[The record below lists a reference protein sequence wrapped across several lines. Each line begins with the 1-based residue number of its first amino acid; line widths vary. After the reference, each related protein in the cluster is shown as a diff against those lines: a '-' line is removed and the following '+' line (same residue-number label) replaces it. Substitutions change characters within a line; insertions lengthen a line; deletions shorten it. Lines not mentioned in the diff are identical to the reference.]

1 MKAKSFKQENL
12 TEKDWESLFQAFIP
26 EGAFREMVVTDLNE
40 SDWDLIFRIILKQFN
55 KIEVRS
61 KGSKKIVELKS
72 YAFEDLKMFF
82 EILENEGEP
91 TTYFFYKDKVR
102 IHLSIYEIDRAE
114 LTLNPNEITDKAS
127 ILIVLNLMFELSSNL
142 NRTVKIELSG
152 YQHFNIFE
160 INSAG
165 ELIFHP
171 ENMPCLQ
178 E

>member
-1 MKAKSFKQENL
+1 MTNKSFKQKNL

-26 EGAFREMVVTDLNE
+26 EGALREMVVTDLNE

-55 KIEVRS
+55 KIEATS
-61 KGSKKIVELKS
+61 KESKKIVELKS
-72 YAFEDLKMFF
+72 YAFEDFKMFF

-91 TTYFFYKDKVR
+91 ATFFFYKDKVR

-114 LTLNPNEITDKAS
+114 LTLNPNEVNDKAS
-127 ILIVLNLMFELSSNL
+127 ILIVLNLMYELASNL

-160 INSAG
+160 FNSAG